1 LKRFLNTANSIGR
14 LDGHLFRQAALPKL
28 RFRFAH
34 TRLSCAKR
42 TFCAEGDLNRS
53 PGALSN
59 RATIA
64 ACRALFTGLQR
75 LSRSTIQD
83 DCDAHCVRK
92 P

>member
-1 LKRFLNTANSIGR
+1 
-14 LDGHLFRQAALPKL
+14 
-28 RFRFAH
+28 
-34 TRLSCAKR
+34 
-42 TFCAEGDLNRS
+42 
-53 PGALSN
+53 LSN